1 MRNAM
6 MDYVK
11 QMPPKAVLYSNVPDA
26 VRLVTGRDCSMIPP
40 KTQAASNKANPRF
53 EGDVAVMWSKVRQN
67 GAVLFFHGAPRSR
80 KRHQASMRELTA
92 GLTAKTVFEGKEGQV
107 YVLAKEGATTEP
119 ATQVTTQPATAPARR
134 GRNRGAVK

>member
-1 MRNAM
+1 
-6 MDYVK
+6 
-11 QMPPKAVLYSNVPDA
+11 
-26 VRLVTGRDCSMIPP
+26 MIPP

-92 GLTAKTVFEGKEGQV
+92 GLSAKTVFEGKEGQV

-119 ATQVTTQPATAPARR
+119 AVTRPTTAPAPATAPARR
-134 GRNRGAVK
+134 GRGRSAAK